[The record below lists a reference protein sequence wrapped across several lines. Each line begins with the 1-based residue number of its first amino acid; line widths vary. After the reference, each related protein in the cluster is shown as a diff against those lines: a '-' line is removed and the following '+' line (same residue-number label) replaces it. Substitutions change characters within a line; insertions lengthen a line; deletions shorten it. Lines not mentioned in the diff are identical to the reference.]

1 MHALLHMTMHIHPP
15 THTYTHTCI
24 PPPTTHTTQNTP
36 HTHIHTSMQVHAYT
50 RAHTHTHTHT
60 YHTHIHHKHKHTHCT
75 DHSLWKLPRRNDDVA
90 DIRNQLVLHDA
101 IAGGG
106 GSQGGRCIHLQQHQR
121 THHVYKT
128 LTLNSN
134 HPHPTLH
141 TGLKKHVHV
150 T

>member
-1 MHALLHMTMHIHPP
+1 MHIHPH

-24 PPPTTHTTQNTP
+24 PPPTTHTTQNTR

-50 RAHTHTHTHT
+50 HAHTHTHTHT
-60 YHTHIHHKHKHTHCT
+60 PHTHIHHKHKHTHCT

-106 GSQGGRCIHLQQHQR
+106 GSQGGRCINSPAAASTHTSRVQNIDFEQQSSTPHTTYR
-121 THHVYKT
+121 LKETCACY
-128 LTLNSN
+128 LTA
-134 HPHPTLH
+134 H
-141 TGLKKHVHV
+141 
-150 T
+150 